1 MNESATALTVLNNP
15 AETAKSAGVDLVKY
29 SAARHALI
37 MACDID
43 EVLKI
48 KNVATAAQ
56 VYAQQ
61 AQDRELI
68 DRAVDLRLR
77 AERKAG
83 EMLRKLAKHGER
95 DLGAGGDRRSK
106 ITVDA
111 LTVKP
116 RTLADLGIKKHQSVR
131 YQGLADLPADDFE
144 SKIKVTQDR
153 IAGVKVS
160 LKEKSGPDY
169 RDKLIRHLKS
179 AIRRGE
185 KEIIPFIDDFKPD
198 EEIDCL
204 FDRMAKV
211 WGFIARNAAKSAHDR
226 RAKAWRS
233 RNWSLMKFRR
243 TGRLTPKERP
253 PQRRTTASTSRPSLI
268 AAPRNRRCR
277 RDRYRPYR
285 VARDARF
292 RARSL
297 ARGATMV
304 RFPRALRQSSAMKP
318 RLRR

>member
-83 EMLRKLAKHGER
+83 EMLRKLAKYGER

-211 WGFIARNAAKSAHDR
+211 WGFIARERSKKRTRQASEGMAEPELEPDEVPPDGSLDAEGASAATPDDSLDIPAFLDR
-226 RAKAWRS
+226 R
-233 RNWSLMKFRR
+233 
-243 TGRLTPKERP
+243 PKKQAVSP
-253 PQRRTTASTSRPSLI
+253 
-268 AAPRNRRCR
+268 
-277 RDRYRPYR
+277 
-285 VARDARF
+285 
-292 RARSL
+292 
-297 ARGATMV
+297 
-304 RFPRALRQSSAMKP
+304 
-318 RLRR
+318 